1 MISGKQLY
9 HMPVQL
15 LVSKF
20 LAAPSSE
27 VIETF
32 YGGFGVGPETRLTPL
47 VRILNIINIA
57 LVINMP

>member
-1 MISGKQLY
+1 MISGKELY

-27 VIETF
+27 VIKTF
-32 YGGFGVGPETRLTPL
+32 HGGFGVGPEARLDS
-47 VRILNIINIA
+47 VDEAESFHERSW
-57 LVINMP
+57 M